1 MSSAPPASRDRQ
13 VTMTGMKPST
23 GAAPEQPFEYQHPY
37 RLEEDEQL
45 TQALLE
51 IIDGLPE
58 GYRVDEE
65 GRIARD
71 DPSLPPHPNL
81 GGKAPQVAG

>member
-1 MSSAPPASRDRQ
+1 
-13 VTMTGMKPST
+13 MTGMKTST
-23 GAAPEQPFEYQHPY
+23 GAAPEQDLFEYQHPY

-65 GRIARD
+65 GRIVRD

>member
-1 MSSAPPASRDRQ
+1 MKPASGNA
-13 VTMTGMKPST
+13 T
-23 GAAPEQPFEYQHPY
+23 EQYLFKYQHPY
-37 RLEEDEQL
+37 SLEEDERL

-65 GRIARD
+65 GRIVRD

-81 GGKAPQVAG
+81 NGKSP